1 LKKCQRGEATDA
13 ARSTDRPKFAT
24 RVNNN
29 FIYEGLIFLKFHGYP
44 RLAAA
49 TTRAGGALSK
59 RLRVGKILVKLLI
72 FLREYR
78 IF

>member
-1 LKKCQRGEATDA
+1 LKKCQQGEATDA
-13 ARSTDRPKFAT
+13 ARSTDRPKFTT
-24 RVNNN
+24 RVDNNL
-29 FIYEGLIFLKFHGYP
+29 FTKGEFSLKFHGYP

-49 TTRAGGALSK
+49 GTRAGGAPPK